1 MSDETGAGA
10 DAAFRRAIF
19 EDLGSFDA
27 ASGAGSEI
35 EGEAMLSKLGR
46 K

>member
-1 MSDETGAGA
+1 MSDEAGAGA
-10 DAAFRRAIF
+10 DAAFRRAIY

-27 ASGAGSEI
+27 DDNAGSEI
-35 EGEAMLSKLGR
+35 EDEAMLSKLGR